1 MVALSNFDGV
11 VEHCRILSQIA
22 NEQLGRIMSN
32 FVRLSRI
39 MSDFVGL
46 CRFMS
51 DLADLVGFCRILSD
65 SVGLCRIIGFC
76 RIMSDLS
83 DFVGFCRTLS
93 DPVVGGGLSFWP
105 ISGNFRTNLPD
116 FCNFNR
122 FSPVYDSCE
131 GDSGTS

>member
-93 DPVVGGGLSFWP
+93 DFVGSGCWRGPLLRSASFLLYR
-105 ISGNFRTNLPD
+105 IRTLEL
-116 FCNFNR
+116 FTSEGMNR
-122 FSPVYDSCE
+122 E
-131 GDSGTS
+131 